1 MKLRI
6 NYSYIAALSVSIIA
20 ALLIGAVV
28 LLISGYDP
36 LAAYSAMLSGAF
48 SNARHIGDVLE
59 YAMVL
64 CLCGVAC
71 DIGSRVGIFNVGG
84 EGQLLLGAIVAAQI
98 GVVLN
103 GLSPWIVIP
112 VAALG
117 AAVTGGIYALI
128 PGWLK
133 VRHRVNEVITTIML
147 NNIAEFVC
155 EFLAKGPWKNPDNN
169 IVAGTGNLP
178 QTYWF
183 TKLATGSNL
192 TTVFFVA
199 TGMTIL
205 TWYIMQRT
213 STGYE
218 MRLTGDNPR
227 FARFTGIKTDKVVL
241 IAMIVSGMMC
251 GLVGMFRVYGAEHI
265 YKASI
270 SNDYYFEGL
279 MVAMIAKYQV
289 LPTAVI
295 SVLCGM
301 LCGLSGAY
309 LSLGYLNGTFVEGM
323 SASRGFIAFACV
335 IFAAANPAKAY
346 LAALMFGF
354 FDAIGL
360 RLQNYISSDLTSA
373 IPYAITVIMMV
384 YVVVSKERR
393 RRSLAPKHE
402 PAAPEAPAPGA
413 GG

>member
-133 VRHRVNEVITTIML
+133 VKHRVNEVITTIML

-301 LCGLSGAY
+301 LCRLSGAY

-413 GG
+413 GS